1 MCFGINFPEE
11 VTNTVFNPSNFTSN
25 HIQPSIVMLLLH
37 VSGPVDCLQGDRLQR
52 NTVVM
57 LPKVPEDEHQGPKH
71 IEGAA
76 QRMVDVRLLYGGSVA
91 RK

>member
-1 MCFGINFPEE
+1 MCFGINLPEE
-11 VTNTVFNPSNFTSN
+11 VANTVFNPSNFTSN
-25 HIQPSIVMLLLH
+25 HKQPSIVMLLLH
-37 VSGPVDCLQGDRLQR
+37 VSAPVDYLQGDRLQS

-57 LPKVPEDEHQGPKH
+57 LPKVPEDDQQGPKH
-71 IEGAA
+71 IEVAA